1 MRQLNISPAKIAV
14 FVFLA
19 WAFTGCQLLAV
30 SSQPTPLPTEMLPTI
45 IAKTMEAGRTVIA
58 AQVKPT
64 STLATATSLPA
75 TLPTETVSKALKSPT
90 FTAEVIYTPT
100 PVPAE
105 PGDQPPPSPEIP
117 LADIQVRGIGQLSR
131 MASPITVNAY
141 LKPGANGRIQVD
153 LLGEDWRVIA
163 RVIKVVSYVDQYGK
177 AMIYFPLP
185 FEIPGTAEA
194 GLLRISTT
202 DTVGRITALTTIPL
216 ILISIGETDIF
227 PAADNLATIA
237 VLVPAPKTLIQG
249 KTMVVYGWARTS
261 SDRYLMVQLVT
272 DDGRVVGKRV
282 TKVDKATLD
291 GYGNFTVEVPFEVNG
306 PSPALLMVW
315 EGGDNLSNIINLT
328 SVEVML
334 SP

>member
-1 MRQLNISPAKIAV
+1 MRRRNPSLSKKVLFVLIAW
-14 FVFLA
+14 L
-19 WAFTGCQLLAV
+19 FTGCQW
-30 SSQPTPLPTEMLPTI
+30 SSAPGQVTPLPTELLPTV

-58 AQVKPT
+58 QAKPT
-64 STLATATSLPA
+64 STLVTTTSLPP
-75 TLPTETVSKALKSPT
+75 TSPTETPKMLLASPT
-90 FTAEVIYTPT
+90 FTAESIATQTSLPL
-100 PVPAE
+100 E

-131 MASPITVNAY
+131 IASPITINAY
-141 LKPGANGRIQVD
+141 LKPGADGRIQVD

-163 RVIKVVSYVDQYGK
+163 RVIKVVSYLDQFGK
-177 AMIYFPLP
+177 ATIYFQLP
-185 FEIPGTAEA
+185 FEIPGTAED
-194 GLLRISTT
+194 GRLRISTT
-202 DTVGRITALTTIPL
+202 DVAGRTTALTTIPL

-227 PAADNLATIA
+227 PAADSLASIT

-261 SDRYLMVQLVT
+261 SDRYLMVQLVS

-291 GYGNFTVEVPFEVNG
+291 GYGNFTVEVPFVVNG
-306 PSPALLMVW
+306 PTPALLMVW
-315 EGGDNLSNIINLT
+315 EGEENFSNIINLT